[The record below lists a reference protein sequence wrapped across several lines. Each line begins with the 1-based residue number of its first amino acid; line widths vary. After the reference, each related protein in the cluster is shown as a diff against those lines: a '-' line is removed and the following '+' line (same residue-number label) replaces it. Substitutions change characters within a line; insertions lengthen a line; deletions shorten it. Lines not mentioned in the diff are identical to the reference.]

1 MIRFLYILTLF
12 LTITSCSPVKRF
24 NRLIERHPELITSD
38 TVTLVD
44 TIRVVI
50 PEVKVDTVVSVQ
62 SLLDTVYLE
71 QEQLKVK
78 VWMKGDQVFIQGK
91 CDTVYVDK
99 IIERKIP
106 VKYYQKEITFSDVMK
121 YIYKSIWI
129 LFAVLLI
136 VYILYRFLLKR

>member
-1 MIRFLYILTLF
+1 MIRFLYILALF

-50 PEVKVDTVVSVQ
+50 PEVKVDTVVSVN
-62 SLLDTVYLE
+62 SLLDTIYLE

-106 VKYYQKEITFSDVMK
+106 VKYYKKEITFSDVMQ
-121 YIYKSIWI
+121 YIFKSVWI
-129 LFAVLLI
+129 LFAMLLF
-136 VYILYRFLLKR
+136 VYLIYRFLLKR

>member
-1 MIRFLYILTLF
+1 MIRFLYILALF
-12 LTITSCSPVKRF
+12 LTITSCSPVKRY
-24 NRLIERHPELITSD
+24 NRLIKLHPELITSD

-44 TIRVVI
+44 TFRVIV
-50 PEVKVDTVVSVQ
+50 PEVKVDTVVSVE

-71 QEQLKVK
+71 QERLKVK

-99 IIERKIP
+99 IIERKVP
-106 VKYYQKEITFSDVMK
+106 VKYYQKETTFSDVMK

>member
-1 MIRFLYILTLF
+1 MKFIFSILLLF
-12 LTITSCSPVKRF
+12 TILSCSPVKRF

-50 PEVKVDTVVSVQ
+50 PEVKVDTVVSVK

-78 VWMKGDQVFIQGK
+78 VWMKGDRVYIQGK
-91 CDTVYVDK
+91 CDTVYVDRV
-99 IIERKIP
+99 IERKVP
-106 VKYYQKEITFSDVMK
+106 VKYYQKVTTFSDVMK
-121 YIYKSIWI
+121 YLYKTIWI
-129 LFAVLLI
+129 LFVMLLI
-136 VYILYRFLLKR
+136 IYIIYRFLLKR

>member
-1 MIRFLYILTLF
+1 MKFIFSILLF
-12 LTITSCSPVKRF
+12 FTILSCSPVKRF

-78 VWMKGDQVFIQGK
+78 VWMKGDRVFIQGK

-99 IIERKIP
+99 IIERKVPI
-106 VKYYQKEITFSDVMK
+106 KYYQKETTFSDVMK
-121 YIYKSIWI
+121 YIYKSLWI
-129 LFAVLLI
+129 LFVVLLI

>member
-1 MIRFLYILTLF
+1 MIRFLYILALF
-12 LTITSCSPVKRF
+12 FTITSCSPVKRF
-24 NRLIERHPELITSD
+24 NRLIERNPELITSD

-44 TIRVVI
+44 TIRVIV

-106 VKYYQKEITFSDVMK
+106 VKYYKKEIIFSDVMQ
-121 YIYKSIWI
+121 YIYKSVWI
-129 LFAVLLI
+129 LFAMLLF
-136 VYILYRFLLKR
+136 VYLIYRFLLKR

>member
-1 MIRFLYILTLF
+1 MKFIFSILLF
-12 LTITSCSPVKRF
+12 FTILSCSPVKRF
-24 NRLIERHPELITSD
+24 NRLIKLHPELITSD

-44 TIRVVI
+44 TFRLVV
-50 PEVKVDTVVSVQ
+50 PEVKVDTVVSVN

-99 IIERKIP
+99 IIERKVP
-106 VKYYQKEITFSDVMK
+106 VKYYQKVTTFSDVMQ
-121 YIYKSIWI
+121 YILKSIWI

-136 VYILYRFLLKR
+136 VYSIYRFLLGR

>member
-1 MIRFLYILTLF
+1 MKFIFSILLF
-12 LTITSCSPVKRF
+12 FTILSCSPVKRF

-44 TIRVVI
+44 TIRVIV

-62 SLLDTVYLE
+62 SLLDTIYLE

-78 VWMKGDQVFIQGK
+78 VWMRGDQVFIQGK

-106 VKYYQKEITFSDVMK
+106 VKYYKKEITFSDVMQ
-121 YIYKSIWI
+121 YIFKSVWI
-129 LFAVLLI
+129 LFAMLLF
-136 VYILYRFLLKR
+136 VYLIYRFLLKR

>member
-1 MIRFLYILTLF
+1 MKFIFSILLF
-12 LTITSCSPVKRF
+12 FTILSCSPVKRF

-44 TIRVVI
+44 TIRVIV

-71 QEQLKVK
+71 QERLKVK

-99 IIERKIP
+99 IIERKVP
-106 VKYYQKEITFSDVMK
+106 VKYYQKETTFSDVMK

>member
-1 MIRFLYILTLF
+1 MIRFLYILALF
-12 LTITSCSPVKRF
+12 LTITSCSPVKRY
-24 NRLIERHPELITSD
+24 NRLIRLHPELITSD

-44 TIRVVI
+44 TFRVIV
-50 PEVKVDTVVSVQ
+50 PEVKVDTVVSVE

-71 QEQLKVK
+71 QERLKVK

-106 VKYYQKEITFSDVMK
+106 VKYYKKEITFSDVMK

>member
-1 MIRFLYILTLF
+1 MKFIFSILLF
-12 LTITSCSPVKRF
+12 FTILSCSPVKRF

-44 TIRVVI
+44 TFRVVV
-50 PEVKVDTVVSVQ
+50 PEVKVDTVVSVE

-71 QEQLKVK
+71 QERLKVK
-78 VWMKGDQVFIQGK
+78 VWMRGDQVFIQGK

-106 VKYYQKEITFSDVMK
+106 VKYYKKEITFSDVMQ
-121 YIYKSIWI
+121 YIFKSVWI
-129 LFAVLLI
+129 LFAMLLF
-136 VYILYRFLLKR
+136 VYLIYRFLLKR

>member
-1 MIRFLYILTLF
+1 MIRFLYILALF
-12 LTITSCSPVKRF
+12 FTITSCSPVKRF

-44 TIRVVI
+44 TIRVIV
-50 PEVKVDTVVSVQ
+50 PEVKVDTIVSVQ

-99 IIERKIP
+99 IIERKVP
-106 VKYYQKEITFSDVMK
+106 VKYYQKVTTFSDVMK
-121 YIYKSIWI
+121 YLYKTIWI
-129 LFAVLLI
+129 LFVMLLI
-136 VYILYRFLLKR
+136 IYIIYRFLLKR

>member
-1 MIRFLYILTLF
+1 MKFIFSILLF
-12 LTITSCSPVKRF
+12 FTITSCSPVKRF

-50 PEVKVDTVVSVQ
+50 PEVKVDTVVSVK

-99 IIERKIP
+99 IIERKVP
-106 VKYYQKEITFSDVMK
+106 VKYYQKVTTFSDVMK
-121 YIYKSIWI
+121 YLYKTIWI
-129 LFAVLLI
+129 LFFMLLI
-136 VYILYRFLLKR
+136 IYIIYRFLLKR

>member
-1 MIRFLYILTLF
+1 MKLIFSILLLF

-50 PEVKVDTVVSVQ
+50 PEVKVDTVVSVE

-71 QEQLKVK
+71 QERLKVK

-106 VKYYQKEITFSDVMK
+106 IKYYKKETTFSDVMQ
-121 YIYKSIWI
+121 YILKSLWI
-129 LFAVLLI
+129 LFAILLF
-136 VYILYRFLLKR
+136 VYLIYRFLLKR

>member
-1 MIRFLYILTLF
+1 MIRFLYILALF

-24 NRLIERHPELITSD
+24 NRLIERNPELITSD

-71 QEQLKVK
+71 QEQLNVK

-91 CDTVYVDK
+91 CDTVYIDK
-99 IIERKIP
+99 IIERKVP
-106 VKYYQKEITFSDVMK
+106 VKYYQKETTFSDVMK

>member
-1 MIRFLYILTLF
+1 MIRFLYILALF
-12 LTITSCSPVKRF
+12 FTITSCSPVKRF

-50 PEVKVDTVVSVQ
+50 PEVKVDTVVSVN
-62 SLLDTVYLE
+62 SLLDTIYLE

-99 IIERKIP
+99 IIERKVP

>member
-1 MIRFLYILTLF
+1 MIRFLYILALF
-12 LTITSCSPVKRF
+12 FTITSCSPVKRF

-44 TIRVVI
+44 TFRVIV

-78 VWMKGDQVFIQGK
+78 VWMKGDRVFIQGK

-99 IIERKIP
+99 IIERKVP
-106 VKYYQKEITFSDVMK
+106 VKYYQKVTTFSDVMK
-121 YIYKSIWI
+121 YLYKTIWI
-129 LFAVLLI
+129 LFVMLLI
-136 VYILYRFLLKR
+136 IYIIYRFLLKR

>member
-1 MIRFLYILTLF
+1 MIRFLYILALF
-12 LTITSCSPVKRF
+12 LTITSCSPVKRY
-24 NRLIERHPELITSD
+24 NRLIKLHPELITSD

-44 TIRVVI
+44 TFRVIV
-50 PEVKVDTVVSVQ
+50 PEVKVDTVVSVE

-71 QEQLKVK
+71 QERLKVK

-91 CDTVYVDK
+91 CDTVYVNK
-99 IIERKIP
+99 IIERKVP
-106 VKYYQKEITFSDVMK
+106 VKYYQKETTFSDVTK
-121 YIYKSIWI
+121 YIYKSLWI

>member
-1 MIRFLYILTLF
+1 MIRFLYILALF

-44 TIRVVI
+44 TIRVIV

-62 SLLDTVYLE
+62 SLLDTIYLE

-78 VWMKGDQVFIQGK
+78 VWMRGDQVFIQGK

-106 VKYYQKEITFSDVMK
+106 VKYYKKEITFSDVMQ
-121 YIYKSIWI
+121 YIFKSVWI
-129 LFAVLLI
+129 LFAMLLF
-136 VYILYRFLLKR
+136 VYLIYRFLLKR

>member
-1 MIRFLYILTLF
+1 MIRFLYILALF
-12 LTITSCSPVKRF
+12 FTITSCSPVKRF
-24 NRLIERHPELITSD
+24 NRLIERNPELITSD

-44 TIRVVI
+44 TIRVIV

-62 SLLDTVYLE
+62 SLLDTIYLE

-78 VWMKGDQVFIQGK
+78 VWMRGDQVFIQGK

-106 VKYYQKEITFSDVMK
+106 VKYYKKEITFSDVMQ
-121 YIYKSIWI
+121 YIFKSVWI
-129 LFAVLLI
+129 LFAMLLF
-136 VYILYRFLLKR
+136 VYLIYRFLLKR

>member
-1 MIRFLYILTLF
+1 MIRFLYILALF
-12 LTITSCSPVKRF
+12 FTITSCSPVKRF
-24 NRLIERHPELITSD
+24 NRLIERNPELITSD

-44 TIRVVI
+44 TIRVIV

-106 VKYYQKEITFSDVMK
+106 VKYYKKEITFSDVMQ
-121 YIYKSIWI
+121 YIFKSVWI
-129 LFAVLLI
+129 LFAMLLF
-136 VYILYRFLLKR
+136 VYLIYRFLLKR

>member
-1 MIRFLYILTLF
+1 MIRFLYILALF

-44 TIRVVI
+44 TIRVIV

-106 VKYYQKEITFSDVMK
+106 VKYYKKEIIFSDVMQ
-121 YIYKSIWI
+121 YIYKSVWI
-129 LFAVLLI
+129 LFAMLLF
-136 VYILYRFLLKR
+136 VYLIYRFLLKR

>member
-1 MIRFLYILTLF
+1 MIRFLYILALF

-44 TIRVVI
+44 TIRVIV

-99 IIERKIP
+99 IIERKVP
-106 VKYYQKEITFSDVMK
+106 VKYYQKVTTFSDVMK
-121 YIYKSIWI
+121 YLYKTIWI
-129 LFAVLLI
+129 LFVMLLI
-136 VYILYRFLLKR
+136 IYIIYRFLLKR

>member
-1 MIRFLYILTLF
+1 MIRFLYILALF
-12 LTITSCSPVKRF
+12 FTITSCSPVKRF

-44 TIRVVI
+44 TIRVIV

-106 VKYYQKEITFSDVMK
+106 VKYYQKEVTFSDVMK
-121 YIYKSIWI
+121 YLYKTIWI
-129 LFAVLLI
+129 LFVMLLI
-136 VYILYRFLLKR
+136 IYIIYRFLLKR

>member
-1 MIRFLYILTLF
+1 MKFIFSILLF
-12 LTITSCSPVKRF
+12 FTILSCSPVKRF

-44 TIRVVI
+44 TIRVIV

-62 SLLDTVYLE
+62 SLLDTIYLE

-106 VKYYQKEITFSDVMK
+106 VKYYKKEITFSDVMQ
-121 YIYKSIWI
+121 YIFKSVWI
-129 LFAVLLI
+129 LFAMLLF
-136 VYILYRFLLKR
+136 VYLIYRFLLKR

>member
-1 MIRFLYILTLF
+1 MIRFLYILALF
-12 LTITSCSPVKRF
+12 FTITSCSPVKRF

-44 TIRVVI
+44 TIRVIV

-99 IIERKIP
+99 IIERKVP
-106 VKYYQKEITFSDVMK
+106 VKYYQKVTTFSDVMK
-121 YIYKSIWI
+121 YLYKTIWI
-129 LFAVLLI
+129 LFVMLLI
-136 VYILYRFLLKR
+136 IYIIYRFLLKR

>member
-1 MIRFLYILTLF
+1 MIRFLYILALF

-50 PEVKVDTVVSVQ
+50 PEVKVDTVVSVN

-78 VWMKGDQVFIQGK
+78 VWMKGDRVFIQGK

-99 IIERKIP
+99 IIERKVP
-106 VKYYQKEITFSDVMK
+106 VKYYQKVTTFSDVMK
-121 YIYKSIWI
+121 YLYKTIWI
-129 LFAVLLI
+129 LFVMLLI
-136 VYILYRFLLKR
+136 IYIIYRFLLKR